1 MRFVIAGASGLLGSN
16 LTDALR
22 ARGHDVTR
30 LVRRPAAA
38 PDESTW
44 DPYAGVVDRA
54 LVQDA
59 DVVVNLAG
67 SPLLGNP
74 HGQRWRR
81 QMRDSRIGTTG
92 LLARVIADAERPP
105 AFLVG
110 NGSSYYGDHGA
121 EPVTEESESRGDAFM
136 TQVTRDWQAA
146 ADPAVEAGARVCIL
160 RTAPVMDRR
169 GGALKVLSPLFR
181 LWLGARLSDGGQ
193 YFPVVSTADWVG
205 AVVTLAENDG
215 ASGPFNV
222 CCPRTPTNAEFTA
235 GLARA
240 VHRRAPVFVPAPLLQ
255 VAAGPAAPELLRSL
269 NLQPAAL
276 TKAGY
281 EFQHPD
287 LESVLRAG
295 LA

>member
-22 ARGHDVTR
+22 AREHDVTR
-30 LVRRPAAA
+30 LVRRPATA

-44 DPYAGVVDRA
+44 DPYAGVVDRGV
-54 LVQDA
+54 VQEA

-81 QMRDSRIGTTG
+81 QMRDSRIVTTR
-92 LLARVIADAERPP
+92 LLAQVIADAERPP

-110 NGSSYYGDHGA
+110 NGSSFYGDHGA
-121 EPVTEESESRGDAFM
+121 DPVNEESESRGDAFM

-169 GGALKVLSPLFR
+169 GGALKVLGPLFR

-193 YFPVVSTADWVG
+193 YFPVVSSDDWVG
-205 AVVTLAENDG
+205 AVVLLAESDRI
-215 ASGPFNV
+215 SGPVNV

-235 GLARA
+235 ELARLL
-240 VHRRAPVFVPAPLLQ
+240 HRQAPVFVPAPLLR

-269 NLQPAAL
+269 NLQPAVL

-295 LA
+295 LD